1 MLNVPSDLSSKCV
14 LLVKGP
20 AIICL
25 EGKGWVLGKDVSN
38 SRVLVNVGKILPFE
52 KGSNCKIH
60 CIGGES
66 WLASCSFAGTSIWK
80 DIVQRILFD
89 VRILRTVLII
99 GNSDTGKSTFA
110 VYLINE
116 VLKKGFKPCIIDADI
131 GQGDLA
137 PPNTIGGAIISAQ
150 ITDLRDVNP
159 QSIEFVGST
168 NPTGFEEIIIKA
180 VKKISRE
187 IGILSNI
194 VIINTDGYVLRNGI
208 DYKIGMA
215 EEIKPDVVV
224 CLGQY
229 SVFQIFQRNFSSSI
243 ALYGKSPVNAI
254 KSKIDRKQRRS
265 SQFLRYISGS
275 DGNNAIVSIKMKET
289 AFVYKGKTYQR
300 SRLGRY
306 GTLYL
311 MNSNNIV
318 HIQCKKFVR
327 MFVGLGLNRNIV
339 GFGII
344 MNISRHS
351 LYVESD
357 VSKFD
362 KVYLSNSAISED
374 DPSEFKIIDQCT
386 F

>member
-1 MLNVPSDLSSKCV
+1 MYQVILSSKCV

-20 AIICL
+20 AIVCL
-25 EGKGWVLGKDVSN
+25 EGKGLVLGKDVSN

-52 KGSNCKIH
+52 KGSNCQIH
-60 CIGGES
+60 RIGGES
-66 WLASCSFAGTSIWK
+66 WLTSCSFAGTSIWK
-80 DIVQRILFD
+80 DIIQRILFD

-110 VYLINE
+110 IYLINE
-116 VLKKGFKPCIIDADI
+116 ALKKGFRPCIIDADI

-137 PPNTIGGAIISAQ
+137 PPNTIGGDIITAQ

-159 QSIEFVGST
+159 QFIEFVGST

-229 SVFQIFQRNFSSSI
+229 SVFQIFQRNFPSSI
-243 ALYGKSPVNAI
+243 ALYGKSVNAI

-318 HIQCKKFVR
+318 HIQCKKLVR

>member
-1 MLNVPSDLSSKCV
+1 MYQVILSSKSV

-20 AIICL
+20 AIVCL
-25 EGKGWVLGKDVSN
+25 EGKGWVLGRDVSN

-52 KGSNCKIH
+52 KGSNSKIH

-80 DIVQRILFD
+80 DIIQRILFD

-116 VLKKGFKPCIIDADI
+116 VLKKGFRPCIIDADI

-137 PPNTIGGAIISAQ
+137 PPNTIGGAIITTQ

-180 VKKISRE
+180 VNKIARE
-187 IGILSNI
+187 IGIFSNI

-208 DYKIGMA
+208 DYKISMI

-229 SVFQIFQRNFSSSI
+229 SIFQIFQRNFSSSI
-243 ALYGKSPVNAI
+243 VLYGKSSINAI

-275 DGNNAIVSIKMKET
+275 DRNHATVSIKMKET

-318 HIQCKKFVR
+318 RIPRKKLVR
-327 MFVGLGLNRNIV
+327 MFVGLGLNRNII

-344 MNISRHS
+344 VNISRHR

-362 KVYLSNSAISED
+362 KVYLSNSALSED
-374 DPSEFKIIDQCT
+374 NPSEFKIIDQCT